1 MSYLI
6 KIVIASLLSGVFYSV
21 GLAAEA
27 DLHAAREEAL
37 FLYKDGR
44 ADEAS
49 VAFDN
54 LSRQSP
60 ADDSLK
66 VWKALAMLEQAR
78 QMREATAPG
87 YKPLVVE
94 AYAVLKPLTHR
105 MGTNPDWC
113 YAMAKAYWLNDRPG
127 KARKAIKKALYFRQ
141 NFPEAYIL
149 LGDLAYEDGLSAPSP
164 SLNSPGNPVEEEA
177 SKAAAL
183 YDLALMKAN
192 LPPEI
197 AAEASYKLG
206 LVELV
211 LRGKKDKA
219 REWWEKAVASAPRSY
234 YGKRAQGKLDTVRG
248 GTPRSGISPFP
259 RASISVFPF
268 STPRCSLAPLGS
280 S

>member
-1 MSYLI
+1 MISVYFGRGRSSVCPDVKSDRDRGDKMSYLI
-6 KIVIASLLSGVFYSV
+6 KVVIASLLSGIFYSV

-105 MGTNPDWC
+105 MGSNPDWC

-127 KARKAIKKALYFRQ
+127 NARKAIKKALYFRQ

-149 LGDLAYEDGLSAPSP
+149 LGDLAYEDGLSAPP
-164 SLNSPGNPVEEEA
+164 ASLNSNAPPLTPTEEEA
-177 SKAAAL
+177 RKAAAM
-183 YDLALMKAN
+183 YEFVLMKAN

-197 AAEASYKLG
+197 AAEASYKMG

-211 LRGKKDKA
+211 LREKKDKA

-234 YGKRAQGKLDTVRG
+234 YGKRAQGKLDTERG
-248 GTPRSGISPFP
+248 
-259 RASISVFPF
+259 
-268 STPRCSLAPLGS
+268 
-280 S
+280 